1 MSLEMINQFTQF
13 HGRNGT
19 MQHELNVF
27 LFVCNTCVSYVVPNE
42 KWQND
47 DETRALKDV
56 WTGGY
61 DQF

>member
-56 WTGGY
+56 
-61 DQF
+61 